1 MAWKPSIVL
10 GSADR
15 SSVLSLRSSL
25 RSSTSR
31 ILISVLVFYVAA
43 FFYCKYTYNR
53 DPTSFFFDPI
63 QGYARR
69 YSLEREVQAL
79 AFIDA
84 ANASSSSF
92 KRQPIPSLCIG
103 IATIA
108 RSNKQYVRSTI
119 GSLLEGL
126 SEDQRSEIHLSVLIA
141 HTDPYVH
148 PIFQEPWLK
157 SVSNEVLEYLV
168 SDDEMSRLKLWEDEH
183 HYRNKS
189 MFDYAYLLEKCRRTD
204 ALWVAMIED
213 DVLAME
219 RWYERAMAALE
230 AIKNETDPFSYLY
243 LRMFYTENLFGW
255 NSEEWVRYLGV
266 SMFFLSLM
274 ATFLFGSRACS
285 GRLQRHLS
293 TFTIVVLCC
302 IALPAFITLYFM
314 AGRIS
319 MHPLKPGIHKM
330 PKYGCCSQGFIFS
343 SEIVPRVIERA
354 HQAFDEDLY
363 VDMMLER
370 WADAENLTRYAL
382 VPSLLQ
388 HVGAKSSKGW
398 GYNEGAETTWNFGF
412 EQHVPLVHD

>member
-1 MAWKPSIVL
+1 MAWKPSIIL
-10 GSADR
+10 GSADCL
-15 SSVLSLRSSL
+15 SVLSSRNSV
-25 RSSTSR
+25 RSSTFR
-31 ILISVLVFYVAA
+31 ILIGLLIFYVLA
-43 FFYCKYTYNR
+43 FCYCKYAYNH

-63 QGYARR
+63 QGYARL
-69 YSLEREVQAL
+69 YSLEREGQAL

-84 ANASSSSF
+84 ANVSSSPF

-108 RSNKQYVRSTI
+108 RSGKQYVQSTI

-126 SEDQRSEIHLSVLIA
+126 SEDQRSEINLSVLIA

-157 SVSNEVLEYLV
+157 SVSNEVLEYHV
-168 SDDEMSRLKLWEDEH
+168 SDDEMTRLRLWEDEH

-189 MFDYAYLLEKCRRTD
+189 MFDYAYLLEKCRHTD
-204 ALWVAMIED
+204 ARWVAMIED

-219 RWYERAMAALE
+219 GWYGRAMAALE
-230 AIKNETDPFSYLY
+230 TIKNETDPSNYLY

-255 NSEEWVRYLGV
+255 NSEEWPRYLGV
-266 SMFFLSLM
+266 SVLLLALM
-274 ATFLFGSRACS
+274 GTFLLGIRACS

-293 TFTIVVLCC
+293 NVTIVVLCC

-314 AGRIS
+314 AGKVS
-319 MHPLKPGIHKM
+319 MQPLKPGIHKM
-330 PKYGCCSQGFIFS
+330 PKYGCCSQGFIFP

-363 VDMMLER
+363 VDMMLEK
-370 WADAENLTRYAL
+370 WADAEGLTRYAL

-388 HVGAKSSKGW
+388 HIGTKSSKGW
-398 GYNEGAETTWNFGF
+398 GYNEGAKTTWNFGF
-412 EQHVPLVHD
+412 EQHVPLAHD